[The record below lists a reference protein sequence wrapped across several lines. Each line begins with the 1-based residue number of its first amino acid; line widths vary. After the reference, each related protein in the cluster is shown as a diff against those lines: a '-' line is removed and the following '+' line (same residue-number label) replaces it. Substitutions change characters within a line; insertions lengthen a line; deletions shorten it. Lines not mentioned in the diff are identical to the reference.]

1 MVMADKPETDSNLNQ
16 SQQGQYPLLKSNG
29 RKEYVWRK
37 TEPTAVAEKIKE
49 GKSATVMKLPEPPEL
64 ENISMPPIKD
74 FMTAEQRMGEL
85 HADEIYTETWEW
97 LKERNCA
104 HLINPVLLHEYAM
117 ATARWIQIE
126 GVSSQFGFVNRH
138 PTTGLPTQSPFVVEA
153 QSYLKLSNSLWLQ
166 IYQIVQEN
174 CSESYKG
181 SPHDDLLESLL
192 SD

>member
-1 MVMADKPETDSNLNQ
+1 MAKDGTNRGGRRP
-16 SQQGQYPLLKSNG
+16 GAG
-29 RKEYVWRK
+29 RKK
-37 TEPTAVAEKIKE
+37 KPLSDKIKE
-49 GKSATVMKLPEPPEL
+49 GKTATVLKLPEPPEL
-64 ENISMPPIKD
+64 ETISMPPIKE

-104 HLINPVLLHEYAM
+104 HLINPILLHEYAM

-126 GVSSQFGFVNRH
+126 GVSSPFGFVNRH

-174 CSESYKG
+174 CSDTYKG

-192 SD
+192 SE

>member
-1 MVMADKPETDSNLNQ
+1 MAKDGTNRGGARPGAGRMKKPLS
-16 SQQGQYPLLKSNG
+16 
-29 RKEYVWRK
+29 
-37 TEPTAVAEKIKE
+37 EKIKE

-74 FMTAEQRMGEL
+74 FMTADQRMGEL
-85 HADEIYTETWEW
+85 HADDIYTETWEW

-104 HLINPVLLHEYAM
+104 HLINPILLHEYAM

>member
-1 MVMADKPETDSNLNQ
+1 MAKDGTNRGGARP
-16 SQQGQYPLLKSNG
+16 GAG
-29 RKEYVWRK
+29 RKK
-37 TEPTAVAEKIKE
+37 KPLSEKIKE
-49 GKSATVMKLPEPPEL
+49 GKTATVLRMPEPPEW
-64 ENISMPPIKD
+64 EDIPMPPIKE

-85 HADEIYTETWEW
+85 RAEEIYTETWEW
-97 LKERNCA
+97 LKERHCA
-104 HLINPVLLHEYAM
+104 HLINPILLHEYSM

-174 CSESYKG
+174 CVASYKG
-181 SPHDDLLESLL
+181 SPHEDLLESLL
-192 SD
+192 SE

>member
-1 MVMADKPETDSNLNQ
+1 MAADVPAQ
-16 SQQGQYPLLKSNG
+16 AG
-29 RKEYVWRK
+29 RKNRCRRRSKREK
-37 TEPTAVAEKIKE
+37 T
-49 GKSATVMKLPEPPEL
+49 ATVIKLPEPPEL
-64 ENISMPPIKD
+64 ENITMPPIKD

-126 GVSSQFGFVNRH
+126 GVSSQFGFANRH
-138 PTTGLPTQSPFVVEA
+138 PSSGLPTQSPFVVEA
-153 QSYLKLSNSLWLQ
+153 QSYLKLSNNLWLQ

-174 CSESYKG
+174 CSETYKG
-181 SPHDDLLESLL
+181 SPHDDLMESLL